1 MYSGQW
7 EYMILKIG
15 DPADDPRVDV
25 QLNQRGKDGWEA
37 VSMVANVANG
47 GYTILLKRKTA

>member
-7 EYMILKIG
+7 EYMILKTD
-15 DPADDPRVDV
+15 DPADDPRVNV
-25 QLNQRGKDGWEA
+25 QLNQLGRDGWEA
-37 VSMVANVANG
+37 VSMVVNVASG